1 MAAACR
7 AASPASLSSSPC
19 HPRPADLSATSAPTS
34 PLRDPPRAGGAPLR
48 LCGNRR
54 DTEAGRGWSG
64 SLIFGGTHCVP
75 PYPAA
80 LPWDPKVEQH
90 PPLEPRPSHSLWDH
104 CWEKGDERNKGRGGL
119 RGAGG
124 LPSGTR
130 RPLRVL
136 GASAAPG
143 VVQRFPFLPRHST
156 PVLDG
161 EPKLGWQGG
170 HGVEQQGGH
179 GTARWGGHTWHRMA
193 PQHTQVPTRTHRPQN
208 TSAHPQ
214 HTYTHMYTPR
224 TDPCAHAWTRVH
236 PYVPAHAGTPPTHTP
251 HTPHT
256 LKTQHPA
263 TQ

>member
-34 PLRDPPRAGGAPLR
+34 PLRDPPRARGAPLR
-48 LCGNRR
+48 LCGNQR

-80 LPWDPKVEQH
+80 LPRDPKVEQH
-90 PPLEPRPSHSLWDH
+90 PPLEPRPSHSLWDL
-104 CWEKGDERNKGRGGL
+104 CWEKGDKRNKGGGGL

-156 PVLDG
+156 LVLDG

-170 HGVEQQGGH
+170 HGVEQRGGH
-179 GTARWGGHTWHRMA
+179 GRVGTHGTVWPRSAHRC
-193 PQHTQVPTRTHRPQN
+193 PIDTRTPKHVCAPPAHLHTPPYRPLC
-208 TSAHPQ
+208 
-214 HTYTHMYTPR
+214 TH
-224 TDPCAHAWTRVH
+224 VH
-236 PYVPAHAGTPPTHTP
+236 PLHTCTHPTQSGTPPTHTP

>member
-48 LCGNRR
+48 LCGNQR

-90 PPLEPRPSHSLWDH
+90 PPLEPRPPHSLWDL

-170 HGVEQQGGH
+170 HSVEQRGGH
-179 GTARWGGHTWHRMA
+179 GGVGTHGTVWPRSTHRCPRGHT
-193 PQHTQVPTRTHRPQN
+193 
-208 TSAHPQ
+208 
-214 HTYTHMYTPR
+214 
-224 TDPCAHAWTRVH
+224 DPKTRVR
-236 PYVPAHAGTPPTHTP
+236 TPSTPTHTCTP
-251 HTPHT
+251 PVQTPVHTHGHVCTPMSLHM
-256 LKTQHPA
+256 QGHPLHIHPIHPIP
-263 TQ
+263 